1 MVIVSTGKCWP
12 IWRSDPMLSDLV
24 GATLVDNFMP
34 RWKALV
40 NSMAC
45 AVITIA
51 VSNPSNVI
59 S

>member
-24 GATLVDNFMP
+24 GATLVDNFML